1 MYHRRV
7 SRELRDPIHG
17 FIYRTSLEQE
27 IMDTSV
33 FQRLRRIKQLALAS
47 LVYPGAVHT
56 RFEHSLGVM
65 HLAGKIGERLLSDEE
80 VPLVRLAGLLHDLGH
95 GPFSHVSEELL
106 DQFYD
111 REKVQVPEGTQPHEL
126 VTWQIIRC
134 NEELREKLSD
144 RDREAIIGLLSGT
157 WGDRLLKD
165 IVSGPLDADKQ
176 DYLLRDSYYCGVRYG
191 IYDLDR
197 LLQTLEVLDDGDERV
212 LAISEDGVHAL
223 EQFVLAKYYMNTQ
236 VYRHKVRL
244 ITDSMLI
251 RAIELGIVEDKLDYL
266 TRLYKYDGTEDFIA
280 EWLEWDD
287 QRLVVT
293 ICSKGTP
300 DGYCKMLFHNLL
312 ARRLHKRIFSQN
324 IRDFADPLVKLHL
337 SEKFSKV
344 AKAIETRVGEQLGL
358 DLKLVIANKYTIR
371 SVREQSRNSVGPI
384 LVVKPGVKVT
394 FEEESTLF
402 RSINEAEKDE
412 FIEVYAPVKFK
423 DEKDKR
429 IKLREYAQVISTII
443 CDILQG
449 ENGEVDLSDGSG
461 IFSSDV
467 RRCGRENAGEDPN
480 PEASLFPR

>member
-1 MYHRRV
+1 MERGACVSHR
-7 SRELRDPIHG
+7 RELRDPIHG
-17 FIYRTSLEQE
+17 FIYRSSLEQD
-27 IMDTSV
+27 IMDTTV

-65 HLAGKIGERLLSDEE
+65 HLAGKIAQRFLSDEE
-80 VPLVRLAGLLHDLGH
+80 SRLVRLAGLLHDLGH

-106 DQFYD
+106 DKFYD
-111 REKVQVPEGTQPHEL
+111 REKIQVPEGTQPHEL
-126 VTWQIIRC
+126 VTWEIIRC
-134 NEELREKLSD
+134 NTELKKLLSD

-157 WGDRLLKD
+157 RGDRLLKD

-197 LLQTLEVLDDGDERV
+197 LLETLEVLDDGDERV

-244 ITDSMLI
+244 ITDAMLV
-251 RAIELGIVEDKLDYL
+251 RAVELGIVEDGLDFL
-266 TRLYKYDGTEDFIA
+266 AQLYRFDGTEGFLT

-293 ICSKGTP
+293 VCSKETP
-300 DGYCKMLFHNLL
+300 DSYCKMLFKNLL

-324 IRDFADPLVKLHL
+324 IKDFADPLVKFHL
-337 SEKFSKV
+337 SENFSEV
-344 AKAIETRVGEQLGL
+344 AKTIENLVGKQIGL
-358 DLKLVIANKYTIR
+358 DPKLVIANKYTIR

-384 LVVKPGVKVT
+384 MVVKPGTKVT

-412 FIEVYAPVKFK
+412 FIEVYAPVKFE

-429 IKLREYAQVISTII
+429 IKLREYAEVISAII
-443 CDILQG
+443 CSIAREKG
-449 ENGEVDLSDGSG
+449 GEVL
-461 IFSSDV
+461 
-467 RRCGRENAGEDPN
+467 CQ
-480 PEASLFPR
+480 

>member
-1 MYHRRV
+1 
-7 SRELRDPIHG
+7 
-17 FIYRTSLEQE
+17 
-27 IMDTSV
+27 MDTSV

-165 IVSGPLDADKQ
+165 
-176 DYLLRDSYYCGVRYG
+176 
-191 IYDLDR
+191 
-197 LLQTLEVLDDGDERV
+197 
-212 LAISEDGVHAL
+212 
-223 EQFVLAKYYMNTQ
+223 
-236 VYRHKVRL
+236 
-244 ITDSMLI
+244 
-251 RAIELGIVEDKLDYL
+251 
-266 TRLYKYDGTEDFIA
+266 
-280 EWLEWDD
+280 
-287 QRLVVT
+287 
-293 ICSKGTP
+293 
-300 DGYCKMLFHNLL
+300 
-312 ARRLHKRIFSQN
+312 
-324 IRDFADPLVKLHL
+324 
-337 SEKFSKV
+337 
-344 AKAIETRVGEQLGL
+344 
-358 DLKLVIANKYTIR
+358 
-371 SVREQSRNSVGPI
+371 
-384 LVVKPGVKVT
+384 
-394 FEEESTLF
+394 
-402 RSINEAEKDE
+402 
-412 FIEVYAPVKFK
+412 VKFK

-480 PEASLFPR
+480 SEASLFSR